1 VPSLVVLVR
10 MLRPAMFV
18 LLSTRPLRTFFSR
31 GAVSFAA
38 ARMLEVATSATTGWG
53 ALESAAWHSSLSVVA
68 VSGCLCDGAA
78 LAVGDSGVIRC
89 PASSLWV
96 LTVFFRGLWQ
106 WKGVSPLWQS
116 EALGLSFTS
125 QHSRPGVQ

>member
-1 VPSLVVLVR
+1 MPSAVASKLSVTTLRLQVPSLVVLVR

-78 LAVGDSGVIRC
+78 LAVGDSG
-89 PASSLWV
+89 
-96 LTVFFRGLWQ
+96 
-106 WKGVSPLWQS
+106 
-116 EALGLSFTS
+116 LGARL
-125 QHSRPGVQ
+125 RLCGC